1 MRQRT
6 LGKRSVS
13 AIGLGAMPF
22 SVDERPSRAQAIRTV
37 HAALDAG
44 VTLIDTA
51 DAYCRDAS
59 DVGHNEQLV
68 AEALA
73 AYGGDVS
80 QIVVA
85 TKGGHVRGGDGSWS
99 VDGRPEYLRQACVA
113 SLRSLGVERV
123 DLYQLHRP
131 DRAVPVAE
139 SVGALAQLQAE
150 GKIDQIGVSNLNQSQ
165 LDDARAIADVV
176 SVQNEFSPAFVSSA
190 GEIEYC
196 EANDLAFLAWS
207 PLGGMGAA
215 GSVGDRFPAF
225 AEIAAEIG
233 VSPQQV
239 TLAWTLGRSSTT
251 IPIPGASRPETIL
264 DSIRAAELDLSADQ
278 RRRLDEAAAA

>member
-1 MRQRT
+1 MQQRR
-6 LGKRSVS
+6 LGRRSVS
-13 AIGLGAMPF
+13 AIGYGAMPL
-22 SVDERPSRAQAIRTV
+22 SVDERPPRAQGIRAL

-68 AEALA
+68 AEALV
-73 AYGGDVS
+73 GWSGDRDSV
-80 QIVVA
+80 VVA
-85 TKGGHVRGGDGSWS
+85 TKGGHTRGGDGSWGI
-99 VDGRPEYLRQACVA
+99 DGRPAYLRQACEA
-113 SLRSLGVERV
+113 SLRALGVERI

-131 DRAVPVAE
+131 DPKVPVAD

-150 GKIDQIGVSNLNQSQ
+150 GKIDQIGVSNLNVEQ
-165 LDDARAIADVV
+165 LDEARGVADVV
-176 SVQNEFSPAFVSSA
+176 SVQNEFSPAFTSSA
-190 GEIEYC
+190 SEVEYAA
-196 EANDLAFLAWS
+196 EHGLSFLAWS

-215 GSVGDRFPAF
+215 AGLGRRFPAF
-225 AEIAAEIG
+225 AQVAAEHG

-239 TLAWTLGRSSTT
+239 ALAWELDRSPAV

-264 DSIRAAELDLSADQ
+264 DSIAAVGLQLSDEQ
-278 RRRLDEAAAA
+278 RRALNGEDPQ